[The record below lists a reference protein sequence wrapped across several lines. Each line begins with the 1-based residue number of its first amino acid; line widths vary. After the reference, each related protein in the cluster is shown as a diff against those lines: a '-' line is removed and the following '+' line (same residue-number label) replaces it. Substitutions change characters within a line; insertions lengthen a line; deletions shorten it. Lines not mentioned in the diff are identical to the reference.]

1 MQAHSFFILL
11 AGVTLLAVLALFG
24 LHSFERLQ
32 PHTPLS
38 WISLGLFVLLT
49 VAMYYAGSRALRSKN
64 KNDFT
69 NVVMGFT
76 MGKMFLAIAIV
87 FGYLKL
93 VEPTD
98 KLFIL
103 PFFTVYLIYTVVEVY
118 LMMKLS
124 RSHT

>member
-1 MQAHSFFILL
+1 MLL
-11 AGVTLLAVLALFG
+11 SGVTLISVLALIG

-38 WISLGLFVLLT
+38 WISLGLFTLLT
-49 VAMYYAGSRALRSKN
+49 VAMYYSGSRALHSQN

-76 MGKMFLAIAIV
+76 TGKMFLAIAII

-98 KLFIL
+98 KLFII
-103 PFFTVYLIYTVVEVY
+103 PFFTVYLIYTVFEVY
-118 LMMKLS
+118 LMMKMS
-124 RSHT
+124 RSHS